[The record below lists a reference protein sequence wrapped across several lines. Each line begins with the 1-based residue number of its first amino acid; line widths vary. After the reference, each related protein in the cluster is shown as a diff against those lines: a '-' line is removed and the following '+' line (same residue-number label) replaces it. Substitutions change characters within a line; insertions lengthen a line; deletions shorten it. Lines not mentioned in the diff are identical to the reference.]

1 MVSKIMVPI
10 DGSENSLRALDF
22 AINMAKNYKAK
33 IYIIHI
39 VVYHPV
45 PSVEGGIN
53 PEKDMNRI
61 YNEERLNQICR
72 NVTVEAE
79 DKLRQQGISNFEV
92 ICKLSQ
98 DAAEEVLNTSEE
110 KGVDIVI
117 MGKRGM
123 SKLQKLFMGSVS
135 DKVCQLSSRTC
146 LIT

>member
-1 MVSKIMVPI
+1 
-10 DGSENSLRALDF
+10 
-22 AINMAKNYKAK
+22 
-33 IYIIHI
+33 
-39 VVYHPV
+39 
-45 PSVEGGIN
+45 
-53 PEKDMNRI
+53 MNRI

-72 NVTVEAE
+72 NITVEAE
-79 DKLRQQGISNFEV
+79 DKLRQQEISDFEV

-110 KGVDIVI
+110 KEVDIVI